1 MFDTIKTLTTRLPVL
16 IAGATAS
23 GKSALAMEIAAQKGG
38 IIVNADALQV
48 FENWRVLTARPSVE
62 DETRTPH
69 ALYGHVAANGTY
81 SVGQW
86 LRDVKALMAGERL
99 IIVGGTGLNFRAL
112 TEGLAEIPP
121 TPPAVRALANERL
134 ETEGIDALLTEL
146 DDETRSRIDPANPMR
161 VTRAWEVA
169 QTTGRPLSDWQDD
182 TPAPIIPLANC
193 HPIFIDA
200 PKEWVNERIERRFDI
215 MLDEGAL
222 DEAQR
227 NLASWNP
234 ANQSARAI
242 GAPELIGH
250 LQGSLSLQDARNLA
264 VIASRKY
271 AKRQRT
277 WFRARMGQW
286 VPLDPTT

>member
-1 MFDTIKTLTTRLPVL
+1 
-16 IAGATAS
+16 
-23 GKSALAMEIAAQKGG
+23 
-38 IIVNADALQV
+38 
-48 FENWRVLTARPSVE
+48 
-62 DETRTPH
+62 
-69 ALYGHVAANGTY
+69 
-81 SVGQW
+81 
-86 LRDVKALMAGERL
+86 VKALMADERL

-161 VTRAWEVA
+161 VTRAWEVV
-169 QTTGRPLSDWQDD
+169 QTTGQPLSNWQDH
-182 TPAPIIPLANC
+182 TPPPIIPLTHC

-200 PKEWVNERIERRFDI
+200 PKDWINKRIERRFDI
-215 MLDEGAL
+215 MLAEGAL

-234 ANQSARAI
+234 ADQSARAI
-242 GAPELIGH
+242 GAPELISH
-250 LQGSLSLQDARNLA
+250 LQGDLSLQDARTSA
-264 VIASRKY
+264 VTATRQY

-286 VPLDPTT
+286 IPLDPTG